1 MKIVDA
7 WPVNSNI
14 PGAPQNHLDTAYPEG
29 PQNHLDTA
37 YPEEPLNLLKEHPD
51 LGHPLTTIRALQ
63 SQIAAQ
69 QRNQK

>member
-29 PQNHLDTA
+29 PLNH
-37 YPEEPLNLLKEHPD
+37 LKEHPD

-63 SQIAAQ
+63 SQIAAL